1 MQKYNLISIGDHCAV
16 PEILRELKLRTCSY
30 PFDWIAKPGLIYNTN
45 IPDNFD
51 YLFELMETHNVKNV
65 VQKFLG
71 NALQSPNRVSGDKWF
86 PHETGTNEEIIAKYE
101 RRFERLYTD
110 VKEKQNIFII
120 LTRHIVIPEPY
131 FNYILNK
138 ILLLNPHNRILFI
151 SGSDHPYL
159 NAPRYRD
166 SVHFKHIFYDLK
178 TLDKD
183 FTQDF
188 KVFRP
193 AICEYMRE
201 LFSNMGYKVPPK
213 PDDLPSV

>member
-1 MQKYNLISIGDHCAV
+1 MQKYNLISIGDHCTV
-16 PEILRELKLRTCSY
+16 PEILRKLELRTCSY

-45 IPDNFD
+45 IPDNFE
-51 YLFELMETHNVKNV
+51 YLFELMETHDVKNV
-65 VQKFLG
+65 VKKFLG

-101 RRFERLYTD
+101 RRFERLYND

-120 LTRHIVIPEPY
+120 LTRHVVIPEPY
-131 FNYILNK
+131 LNYILNK

-159 NAPRYRD
+159 NAYKYMDTVR
-166 SVHFKHIFYDLK
+166 FKHIFYDLK

-201 LFSNMGYKVPPK
+201 LFSNMGYKGPPK
-213 PDDLPSV
+213 PDDSPSV

>member
-1 MQKYNLISIGDHCAV
+1 
-16 PEILRELKLRTCSY
+16 
-30 PFDWIAKPGLIYNTN
+30 
-45 IPDNFD
+45 
-51 YLFELMETHNVKNV
+51 METHDVKNV
-65 VQKFLG
+65 VKKFLG

-120 LTRHIVIPEPY
+120 LTRHVVIPEPY
-131 FNYILNK
+131 LNYILNK

-159 NAPRYRD
+159 NAYKYMDTVR
-166 SVHFKHIFYDLK
+166 FKHIFYDLK

-213 PDDLPSV
+213 PDDSPSV

>member
-1 MQKYNLISIGDHCAV
+1 
-16 PEILRELKLRTCSY
+16 
-30 PFDWIAKPGLIYNTN
+30 
-45 IPDNFD
+45 
-51 YLFELMETHNVKNV
+51 METHNVKNV
-65 VQKFLG
+65 VQNFLG
-71 NALQSPNRVSGDKWF
+71 DALQSPNRVSGDKWF

-138 ILLLNPHNRILFI
+138 ILLLNPYNRILFI

-159 NAPRYRD
+159 YAPRYRD
-166 SVHFKHIFYDLK
+166 VVRFKHILYDLK

-193 AICEYMRE
+193 AIREYMRE
-201 LFSNMGYKVPPK
+201 LFSNMGYKVPLK
-213 PDDLPSV
+213 PDDSPSV

>member
-16 PEILRELKLRTCSY
+16 PEILRKLELRTCSY
-30 PFDWIAKPGLIYNTN
+30 PFDWIAKSGLIHNTN
-45 IPDNFD
+45 IPDNFE
-51 YLFELMETHNVKNV
+51 YLFELMETHDVKNV
-65 VQKFLG
+65 VKKFLG

-120 LTRHIVIPEPY
+120 LTRHVVIPEPY
-131 FNYILNK
+131 LNYILNK

-159 NAPRYRD
+159 NAYKYMDTVR
-166 SVHFKHIFYDLK
+166 FKHIFYDLK

-213 PDDLPSV
+213 PDDSPSV